1 VTIFSTLETFLTR
14 EARVRPG
21 DGLMVAF
28 SGGSDSLALLRALTQ
43 VGPPLGLGLN
53 AAHLD
58 HGIDEDSRRRARDAA
73 RICHDL
79 KVPLKVE
86 RREVALLRNP
96 GESLEAASRRIRY
109 AFLEEAR
116 ERIDASYILTAHHAD
131 DQVETVLLRL
141 AFGSGLAGL
150 AGIASRR
157 ERLLRPLLHHTREE
171 LHQVVRDAGLEPVID
186 PTNLDV
192 TVPRNRIRHQLLPRL
207 AAADPQLGERLRR
220 LSMSAARLSARVDRS
235 LTHSVDLQTSR
246 EGTSVSRSRLAR
258 LPAPV
263 LPFALGLMH
272 KSAALPYPPARKARE
287 DLTRQLRFS
296 GKIGCDCGGGWRW
309 ESENGRIWLRRSRP
323 LQAPFAYTLKVPGE
337 CVIPEV
343 GLRFR
348 LEPGRVADWMFANS
362 PRRAGLSLPVVAG
375 DEVTIRNRRPG
386 DRFRP
391 LGCAYRRR
399 LKNVLMDA
407 RVPRRERDRLP
418 LLFVGSRLA
427 WVPGVTVNEDFKVA
441 ENESV
446 WVAQID
452 PL

>member
-1 VTIFSTLETFLTR
+1 MTLFHTLETFLAR

-21 DGLMVAF
+21 DGLVVAF
-28 SGGSDSLALLRALTQ
+28 SGGADSLALLAASAA
-43 VGPPLGLGLN
+43 VAPPLSLDLT

-58 HGIDEDSRRRARDAA
+58 HGLDEDSRRRAHDAA
-73 RICHDL
+73 SICQKL
-79 KVPLKVE
+79 NVPVRAE
-86 RREVALLRNP
+86 RRRVALLKKP

-109 AFLEEAR
+109 AFLEEIR
-116 ERIDASYILTAHHAD
+116 THTRASFILTAHHAD

-141 AFGSGLAGL
+141 AFGSGLTGL

-157 ERLLRPLLHHTREE
+157 ERILRPLLHHTREE
-171 LHQVVRDAGLEPVID
+171 LHEFVRDSGLTPVFD
-186 PTNLDV
+186 PTNLDF
-192 TVPRNRIRHQLLPRL
+192 TVPRNRVRHRLLPHL
-207 AAADPQLGERLRR
+207 EAADPTLGDRLRR
-220 LSMSAARLSARVDRS
+220 LSDSAGRLRS
-235 LTHSVDLQTSR
+235 RLDPVLTLQVDLRTSSD
-246 EGTSVSRSRLAR
+246 GVSVSRSELQR
-258 LPAPV
+258 LPLSL

-272 KSAALPYPPARKARE
+272 RSADLPYPPPGSARE
-287 DLTRQLRFS
+287 DLTRQLS
-296 GKIGCDCGGGWRW
+296 STTKIGCDCGGGWRW
-309 ESENGRIWLRRSRP
+309 ESENGRVWLRRSRP

-337 CVIPEV
+337 CVIPEA

-348 LEPGRVADWMFANS
+348 LEPASAARWMFANS
-362 PRRAGLSLPVVAG
+362 PRRTGLSLPLVAG

-391 LGCAYRRR
+391 LGLAYRRR

-427 WVPGVTVNEDFKVA
+427 WIPGVTVNEDFRVA